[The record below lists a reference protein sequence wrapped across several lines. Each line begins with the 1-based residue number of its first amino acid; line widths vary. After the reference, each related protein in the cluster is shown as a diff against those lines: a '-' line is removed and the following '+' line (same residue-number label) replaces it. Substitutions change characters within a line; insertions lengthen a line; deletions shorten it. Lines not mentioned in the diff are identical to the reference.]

1 MGEDSKKQA
10 DKKQEEP
17 KDKKSTDTKIED
29 TKQQQPELDESS
41 VNVKIYSPFKVYF
54 NGPAKSVSAEN
65 DTGPFD
71 ILPKHHNFM
80 TLLNAGEVT
89 VVKSNGDDQ
98 KYRIARGVMHVKK
111 NQVVVFLDV

>member
-1 MGEDSKKQA
+1 MADQKEAGLKA
-10 DKKQEEP
+10 DKTKGAEE
-17 KDKKSTDTKIED
+17 T
-29 TKQQQPELDESS
+29 PEQLDESIIS
-41 VNVKIYSPFKVYF
+41 VKIYSPFKVYF

-80 TLLNAGEVT
+80 TLLNAGEIT
-89 VVKSNGDDQ
+89 VVKAEGKEQ

-111 NQVVVFLDV
+111 NQVIVFLDV

>member
-1 MGEDSKKQA
+1 MVEDEKKHQKPKSEKVEETSVEQA
-10 DKKQEEP
+10 E
-17 KDKKSTDTKIED
+17 
-29 TKQQQPELDESS
+29 ELDDSS

-54 NGPAKSVSAEN
+54 NGPAKSISAEN

-89 VVKSNGDDQ
+89 VVKSGGGEQ
-98 KYRIARGVMHVKK
+98 IYRIARGVMHVKK
-111 NQVVVFLDV
+111 NQVIVFLDV

>member
-1 MGEDSKKQA
+1 MVEDKKKQKPA
-10 DKKQEEP
+10 SE
-17 KDKKSTDTKIED
+17 KSDETKTED
-29 TKQQQPELDESS
+29 VEQLDEST

-54 NGPAKSVSAEN
+54 NGPAKSISAEN

-71 ILPKHHNFM
+71 ILPRHHNFM

-89 VVKSNGDDQ
+89 VVKGDGKEQ

>member
-1 MGEDSKKQA
+1 MVEEKKQ
-10 DKKQEEP
+10 DKKLHDESKAKKTDDAKTKEVEQE
-17 KDKKSTDTKIED
+17 
-29 TKQQQPELDESS
+29 QAELDESS

-54 NGPAKSVSAEN
+54 NGPAKSISAEN

-71 ILPKHHNFM
+71 ILPRHHNFM
-80 TLLNAGEVT
+80 TLINAGEVT
-89 VVKSNGDDQ
+89 VVKKSGDQQ

>member
-1 MGEDSKKQA
+1 MAEEKKKQ
-10 DKKQEEP
+10 KEEKP
-17 KDKKSTDTKIED
+17 EKPDETKAEESD
-29 TKQQQPELDESS
+29 QLDESS

-54 NGPAKSVSAEN
+54 NGPAKSISAEN

-80 TLLNAGEVT
+80 TLLNAGEIT
-89 VVKSNGDDQ
+89 VIKSNGDDQ

-111 NQVVVFLDV
+111 NQVVIFLDV